1 MNIEIYEPIDERG
14 HDTEFTYDHILQ
26 FKRIGIIDNYDS
38 FHFTLNLIDV
48 GEFEI
53 AGVFNDKVSELLK
66 PNYLIK
72 FPTCG
77 NPQDQSEFQWG
88 IIHSINIEFDED
100 SGYYK
105 YTCYGSDPKY
115 LMYKQLL
122 GIGANNTMTYT
133 YTFNGKFSLGF
144 YDCLAKCGSWHSA
157 TSGANYLYIVNDT
170 SRLTIPTCFDVLST
184 SDNVTEQNIDFQL
197 NTTYDMLDWSQDYIE
212 KQGYV
217 TIDDEP
223 RVLGF
228 QCIPNTYE
236 STIDGEVHINENF
249 TPVLI
254 KGGVYGAAKS
264 TYPILSLKW
273 GNVTQLDYTNSFK
286 ERTDRVM
293 VAGEGEGPDRA
304 RTIVIDQRSEIGRKW
319 TDRINTVFMDARDL
333 QKKYKGQDGEEHTY
347 TDDEY
352 QDLLVTRGK
361 QELYAKNMRT
371 LDCTIDTTGFLEDS
385 RNRFGLLG
393 KVYRI
398 QDPILNLDTTEA
410 VSSVELFD
418 DAADGQT
425 WLLTL
430 GNDLLTTRIQ

>member
-1 MNIEIYEPIDERG
+1 MNIEIYQPIDARG

-26 FKRIGIIDNYDS
+26 FKRIGVIDNYDS

-53 AGVFNDKVSELLK
+53 AGQFNEKVAELLK

-77 NPQDQSEFQWG
+77 NPADESEFQWG
-88 IIHSINIEFDED
+88 IIHSIDIQFDED

-122 GIGANNTMTYT
+122 GIGANNSMNYT

-144 YDCLAKCGSWHSA
+144 YDCLSKCGGWRIP
-157 TSGANYLYIVNDT
+157 TQGANYLYIVNDT
-170 SRLTIPTCFDVLST
+170 SLLAVPTCFDVLST
-184 SDNVTEQNIDFQL
+184 DDNVTEQSIEFQL

-217 TIDDEP
+217 TIGNEP

-228 QCIPNTYE
+228 QAIPNTYE
-236 STIDGEVHINENF
+236 STIDGVTYVTDNF

-254 KGGVYGAAKS
+254 KGGVYGANKH

-273 GNVTQLDYTNSFK
+273 GNINQLDYTNSFK

-293 VAGEGEGPDRA
+293 VAGEGEGPDRV
-304 RTIVIDQRSEIGRKW
+304 RTTVIDQRSEIGRKW
-319 TDRINTVFMDARDL
+319 TNRVNTVFMDARDL
-333 QKKYKGQDGEEHTY
+333 QKKYKGEDGQEHTY
-347 TDDEY
+347 TDAEY
-352 QDLLVTRGK
+352 LDLLATRGK
-361 QELYAKNMRT
+361 QELYAKNMT
-371 LDCTIDTTGFLEDS
+371 VLDCTIDMNVFDEEP
-385 RNRFGLLG
+385 RNRFALLG

-398 QDPILNLDTTEA
+398 QDPILGVDTAEA
-410 VSSVELFD
+410 VSSVEMFD

-425 WLLTL
+425 WLITL